1 MVLQESSI
9 KVRLLQLWLLSQ
21 GPQGANR
28 ALTEHELC
36 VQNTVELNFALELMI
51 WTNPSP
57 TVYYVKPI
65 YAWTPL
71 TINNRIEIFR
81 NSQKF

>member
-1 MVLQESSI
+1 MKRYQNVLHGIINMVLQESSI

-36 VQNTVELNFALELMI
+36 VQNTVELNFALELAI
-51 WTNPSP
+51 
-57 TVYYVKPI
+57 
-65 YAWTPL
+65 
-71 TINNRIEIFR
+71 
-81 NSQKF
+81 